1 MPGSGLVI
9 SQIQGV
15 TIVSFRDVSILDGR
29 AVEQIGE
36 ELYVLIDE
44 QARRKVLL
52 DFRQVKFLSSTML
65 GILIAMHK
73 KALTIKGKVVICGL
87 RPKLYEVFKMMKL
100 HKVLQ
105 FADNEEEAMK
115 AFNILGRA

>member
-1 MPGSGLVI
+1 MPVSGLVI
-9 SQIQGV
+9 SQIQGL
-15 TIVSFRDVSILDGR
+15 TIVSFRNVSILDGR

-73 KALTIKGKVVICGL
+73 KALAIKGKVVICGL

-100 HKVLQ
+100 QKVLQ

-115 AFNILGRA
+115 AFDVFGRT